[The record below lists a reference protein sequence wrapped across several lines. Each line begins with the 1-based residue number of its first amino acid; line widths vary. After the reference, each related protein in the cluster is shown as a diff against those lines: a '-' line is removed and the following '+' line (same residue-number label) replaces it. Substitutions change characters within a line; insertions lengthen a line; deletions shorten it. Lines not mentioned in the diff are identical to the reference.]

1 MNQEVTHKLALTA
14 ALRLGFASPMRVARH
29 PQGPETPFDPI
40 EPTEKEARSP
50 PAAHFSA
57 GINTAGATG
66 VGTRSNGGQHRHQP
80 PWLSNGPLADVAS
93 APLKK
98 NEIK

>member
-14 ALRLGFASPMRVARH
+14 ALILGFASPICVARN

-40 EPTEKEARSP
+40 ETTEKEARPP

-57 GINTAGATG
+57 GINTAGATW

-80 PWLSNGPLADVAS
+80 PRLSNGPR
-93 APLKK
+93 
-98 NEIK
+98 